1 MSKKILSISMVKNEE
16 DIIESFVRYNIN
28 IFDGIIILDNGSTD
42 DTLKILKQL
51 QNEGLSL
58 IILEDKDRE
67 YKQADKMNMLLKKAV
82 NELDADIIVPLDA
95 DEFLIATAGGTPR
108 SILESM
114 GAETYYLAMWKTYIP
129 EFGENKDEKFIPSRM
144 TAVREDKLET
154 FYKAIFPKELVE
166 NYNVELTF
174 GNHDLSYEPKYKG
187 AIKKINNNDLR
198 IAHFPIRSKDQTIS
212 KITVGWIYSM
222 YRHDFR
228 DGQNFHWKNIFDK
241 LKENEEITDEDVINF
256 AKQFALQNEIA
267 DIIIKEDAMDLSFCK
282 HINVKYTL
290 DKINPISN
298 LLEACEWLAKDSS
311 GLRKKSFENERKLK
325 ERIDK
330 LSIELNNLRSQNRS
344 KEKKFKS
351 KINEYENSTSWSITA
366 PLRKFSRILR
376 R

>member
-1 MSKKILSISMVKNEE
+1 MVKNEA
-16 DIIESFVRYNIN
+16 DVIESFVRYNIN
-28 IFDGIIILDNGSTD
+28 IFDGMIILNNGSTD

-51 QNEGLSL
+51 QKEGLSL
-58 IILEDKDRE
+58 IILEDKDRK
-67 YKQADKMNMLLKKAV
+67 YNLADKMNMLLKKAV

-95 DEFLIATAGGTPR
+95 DEFLITTAGGNPR
-108 SILESM
+108 IILESM
-114 GAETYYLAMWKTYIP
+114 GTETYYLAMWKTYIP
-129 EFGENKDEKFIPSRM
+129 DFVENKDEKFIPSRM
-144 TAVREDKLET
+144 TAVRADKLEN

-174 GNHDLSYEPKYKG
+174 GNHDLSYESKYKS

-212 KITVGWIYSM
+212 KITVGWIYSL
-222 YRHDFR
+222 YLHNFR
-228 DGQNFHWKNIFDK
+228 EGQNFHWKNIFDK

-282 HINVKYTL
+282 NINVKYTP

-311 GLRKKSFENERKLK
+311 DLRKKSFENERKLK